1 MMEEQTE
8 YNPEYVNDSGTVYHK
23 YEVYEGKQ
31 STSKYRNCE
40 HMETF
45 EAPNCVYSSP
55 YNSIERML
63 SGCNNLRSIKMP
75 VAHNFAHYVFS
86 GLPKLEYL
94 ELGSIGHPFSG
105 GGYFRNDDRVYTIGT
120 DAGLTLVA
128 YRDSYSETAGFM
140 NTVADNTTIII
151 RNATTGEIMTE

>member
-1 MMEEQTE
+1 MQEQTE
-8 YNPEYVNDSGTVYHK
+8 YNPKYVNDLGTVYHK

-40 HMETF
+40 YMETF
-45 EAPNCVYSSP
+45 EAPNCVYSFPNNWSVE
-55 YNSIERML
+55 IL

-75 VAHNFAHYVFS
+75 VAHSFGHYVFS

-94 ELGSIGHPFSG
+94 ELGSIGHPFLN
-105 GGYFRNDDRVYTIGT
+105 GGYFRDDNGVLTIGS

-128 YRDSYSETAGFM
+128 YMDSYSATAGFM